1 MQYTSFYN
9 IKILTSRRG
18 ENDEDIAFLNE
29 KNPAL
34 QDVVRRLPSI
44 LTDFK
49 IKSVDLV
56 INQTHVKVI
65 SNTLKI
71 LNFITELNYKHLS
84 EYSVY

>member
-1 MQYTSFYN
+1 ML
-9 IKILTSRRG
+9 ILTSRRG

-65 SNTLKI
+65 SNTFKI
-71 LNFITELNYKHLS
+71 LNVVTIMSSQNIVFINL
-84 EYSVY
+84 

>member
-1 MQYTSFYN
+1 MSISTF
-9 IKILTSRRG
+9 RRG

-56 INQTHVKVI
+56 INQTHVKVMSYI
-65 SNTLKI
+65 SEILKFI
-71 LNFITELNYKHLS
+71 LNISMYRSQNTEIY
-84 EYSVY
+84 